1 MPKSSEYYLRIPDN
15 ERIERDWLRSWTRG
29 DMVQGHFRNAFGYLF
44 QCGQGQPAEFESLF
58 LADMP
63 VLEKLGYDVKAG
75 RILADKILYTMRMMI
90 SG

>member
-1 MPKSSEYYLRIPDN
+1 MNVLRG
-15 ERIERDWLRSWTRG
+15 DWLG
-29 DMVQGHFRNAFGYLF
+29 AGHAEIILQGHFRNAFGYYSSAAKAS
-44 QCGQGQPAEFESLF
+44 PAEFESLF

-75 RILADKILYTMRMMI
+75 RILCRQDFISMRMMI